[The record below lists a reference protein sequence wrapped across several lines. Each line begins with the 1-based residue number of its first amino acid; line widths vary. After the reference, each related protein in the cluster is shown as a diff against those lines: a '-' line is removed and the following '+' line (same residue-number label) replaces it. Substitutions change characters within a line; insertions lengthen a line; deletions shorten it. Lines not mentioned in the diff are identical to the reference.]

1 MKSNYQISIIDKLRT
16 LRQEHHFSQARVASV
31 LGISTGQMGNIESPK
46 ASHKYTLEQIYTLCK
61 KFNTSVVNI
70 FLNDEEK
77 KLSADERINVLIK
90 NIVNYER

>member
-16 LRQEHHFSQARVASV
+16 LRQEHQFSQAQVASI
-31 LGISTGQMGNIESPK
+31 LGISTGQMGNIETLK

-61 KFNTSVVNI
+61 KFKISVVDI

-77 KLSADERINVLIK
+77 KLPADEKINVLIK